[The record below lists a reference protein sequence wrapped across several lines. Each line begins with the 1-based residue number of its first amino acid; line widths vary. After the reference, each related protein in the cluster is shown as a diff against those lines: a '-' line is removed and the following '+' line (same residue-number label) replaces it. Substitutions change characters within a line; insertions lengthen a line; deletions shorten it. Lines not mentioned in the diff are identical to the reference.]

1 MHRYISL
8 FLVVFSLH
16 TSFAQ
21 DQLSQN
27 RVEKLYRRGTELVNH
42 SNYGAARQVFSDFL
56 QAAPVTDSRRSEA
69 EYYVAFS
76 ALTLG
81 HRDGEKLIDDFIDNN
96 AASPKAA
103 TAYYDLA
110 NFFYSQGNYG
120 KASGYYRKLDFA
132 ALTSEQQ
139 AQAHFKWGYSYFNQ
153 KKLDEALEQFNFVKR
168 LSNTYSPAANYYA
181 GFIEYSKGRFDEA
194 LTDLKKAEANAAYAK
209 IVPYLIVNIYYRQG
223 RYDTMLEYA
232 NTLKSRTDIANQN
245 EISVLIAEAQYYKGD
260 FKKALEAYEKYLEN
274 APKAESSLLFRAGF
288 ANYSAGNTDK
298 AIGYLERAAAAKD
311 TVGYYASY
319 YLGVLYLKK
328 GNKPYALNSFNHAR
342 KNPKDAKLAEESSF
356 QYAKVA
362 YDAGK
367 PDLAIDEFEKYL
379 QQYPKST
386 HAVEVN
392 ELLAQAYVNGNNY
405 NKAIEYIEAL
415 PSRNQYID
423 QAFQKAS
430 FLKGSEL
437 FNKGEYEQA
446 VSYFNKSLEYPKD
459 RRYVALASFW
469 NGEAYSIGKRWS
481 EATSSYQR
489 VISVSSDADPDILL
503 KAKYGLGYAYYNTK
517 DYDKALANFREFVNS
532 GNKTTPNY
540 ADAVIR
546 IADCYYVKKQYNDA
560 LTNYSKVRTLGSPD
574 NDYVLLQSGVIY
586 GILGK
591 YPESRSSFSELAKSY
606 PKSRYRDEAT
616 FQLAQFDI
624 EQGNNQAAIDAL
636 SQIIRTGTDARFIP
650 LAFMRRGA
658 AFFNLKQY
666 DRTVGDYSTLIQQ
679 YPTHPAAQEVLL
691 PLQEAM
697 NLSGKSGDFDKYLA
711 MIKSANPDSK
721 GLESV
726 EFETAKNLYF
736 DQQYQKAIT
745 SLKSFLSSYP
755 QSAKGYEAKYYIGES
770 HYRLREYDQALPL
783 YKEVAEEIPS
793 GFAGKS
799 VGRVAEIEYRQ
810 GKYDNAVVSYRSFVR
825 QATNPKDQFL
835 GWSGLMESFYQL
847 KQYDSTDNYARLIL
861 SRGNVSAGAQNKA
874 SLFLGKT
881 AFARGDLDGAKDEFL
896 NTLNAARDEYGAE
909 AKYLLAQVFYEQKQ
923 YKQSY
928 ETLISLNNDFS
939 SYEDWVGR
947 SYLLIA
953 DNCVAMDNVFQAKET
968 LKSLIDGFP
977 QQKIKDE
984 ARAKLTEIEKG
995 QAEKEASV
1003 EEDTLDVNR

>member
-1 MHRYISL
+1 M
-8 FLVVFSLH
+8 
-16 TSFAQ
+16 
-21 DQLSQN
+21 
-27 RVEKLYRRGTELVNH
+27 ELVNH
-42 SNYGAARQVFSDFL
+42 ANYGAARQVFSDFL
-56 QAAPVTDSRRSEA
+56 QAAPITDSRRSEA

-76 ALTLG
+76 GLTLG
-81 HRDGEKLIDDFIDNN
+81 HRDGEKLIAEFIDNN

-110 NFFYSQGNYG
+110 NFFYSQGNYV
-120 KASGYYRKLDFA
+120 KATTYYRKVDFA

-139 AQAHFKWGYSYFNQ
+139 AQAHFKWGYAYFNQ
-153 KKLDEALEQFNFVKR
+153 KKLEEALEQFNFVKR

-194 LTDLKKAEANAAYAK
+194 LADLKKAEANPAYAK

-232 NTLKSRTDIANQN
+232 NTLKSRTDVANQN
-245 EISVLIAEAQYYKGD
+245 EISVLVAEAQYYKGD
-260 FKKALEAYEKYLEN
+260 FKKALEAYEKYLDS
-274 APKAESSLLFRAGF
+274 APKAESALLFRAGF
-288 ANYSAGNTDK
+288 ANYTSGNTDK
-298 AIGYLERAAAAKD
+298 AITYLERAAAAKD

-379 QQYPKST
+379 QQYPGST

-437 FNKGEYEQA
+437 FNKGDYEEA
-446 VSYFNKSLEYPKD
+446 VTHFNKSLQYPKD
-459 RRYVALASFW
+459 KRYVALASFW
-469 NGEAYSIGKRWS
+469 NGEAFSIGKRWP
-481 EATSSYQR
+481 EAISSYQR
-489 VISVSSDADPDILL
+489 VLSLSADADPDIVL

-517 DYDKALANFREFVNS
+517 DYDKAVTSFSDFVS
-532 GNKTTPNY
+532 KGTKATPNY

-546 IADCYYVKKQYNDA
+546 IADCYYVKKQYGEA
-560 LTNYSKVRTLGSPD
+560 LANYNKARTLNSPD
-574 NDYVLLQSGVIY
+574 NDYVLLQSGIIY
-586 GILGK
+586 GIERK
-591 YPESRSSFSELAKSY
+591 YQESKNSFAELAKSY
-606 PKSRYRDEAT
+606 PKSRYRDEAV

-624 EQGNNQAAIDAL
+624 EQGNYQAAVDGL

-650 LAFMRRGA
+650 YAFMRRGA
-658 AFFNLKQY
+658 SFFNLKQY
-666 DRTVGDYSTLIQQ
+666 DKTIGDYSALIQQ

-697 NLSGKSGDFDKYLA
+697 NLAGKSGDFDKYLA
-711 MIKSANPDSK
+711 MIKSANPENK

-736 DQQYQKAIT
+736 DQQYQKAIV
-745 SLKSFLSSYP
+745 SLKGFLSSYP
-755 QSAKGYEAKYYIGES
+755 QSSKTYEAKYFVAES
-770 HYRLREYDQALPL
+770 HYRLKQYDQALPL
-783 YKEVAEEIPS
+783 YVEVADEIPS
-793 GFAGKS
+793 GYAGKS
-799 VGRVAEIEYRQ
+799 IGRVGEINYIQGRFDQAVTAYR
-810 GKYDNAVVSYRSFVR
+810 KFAR
-825 QATNPKDQFL
+825 QATNKKDQYL
-835 GWSGLMESFYQL
+835 GWSGMMEAFYQL
-847 KQYDSTDNYARLIL
+847 QQYDSTDTYARLIL
-861 SRGNVSAGAQNKA
+861 ERGNVNAGAQNKA

-881 AFARGDLDGAKDEFL
+881 AFARGDLDAAKDEFL

-909 AKYLLAQVFYEQKQ
+909 AKYMLAQVFYQQKQ

-928 ETLISLNNDFS
+928 ETLVGLNKDFEA
-939 SYEDWVGR
+939 YEDWIGK

-953 DNCVAMDNVFQAKET
+953 DNCVAMDNIYQAKET
-968 LKSLIDGFP
+968 LKSLIEGFP
-977 QQKIKDE
+977 QQKVKDE
-984 ARAKLTEIEKG
+984 AKAKLAEIERT
-995 QAEKEASV
+995 QAENEAEIEEDSV
-1003 EEDTLDVNR
+1003 EVNR

>member
-1 MHRYISL
+1 M
-8 FLVVFSLH
+8 
-16 TSFAQ
+16 
-21 DQLSQN
+21 
-27 RVEKLYRRGTELVNH
+27 ELVNH
-42 SNYGAARQVFSDFL
+42 ANYGAARQVFTDFL

-76 ALTLG
+76 GLTLG
-81 HRDGEKLIDDFIDNN
+81 HRDGEKLIADFIDNN

-110 NFFYSQGNYG
+110 NFFYSQGNYV
-120 KASGYYRKLDFA
+120 KATTYYRKVDFA
-132 ALTSEQQ
+132 ALTSDQQ
-139 AQAHFKWGYSYFNQ
+139 AQAHFKWGYAYFNQ

-194 LTDLKKAEANAAYAK
+194 LTDLKKAEANPAYAK

-232 NTLKSRTDIANQN
+232 NTLKNRTDVANQN
-245 EISVLIAEAQYYKGD
+245 EISVLVAEAQYYKGD
-260 FKKALEAYEKYLEN
+260 FKKALEAYEKYLDN

-288 ANYSAGNTDK
+288 ANYTAGNNDK
-298 AIGYLERAAAAKD
+298 AITYLERAAAAKD

-379 QQYPKST
+379 QQYPAST

-437 FNKGEYEQA
+437 FNKGDYEQA
-446 VSYFNKSLEYPKD
+446 VAHFNKSLQYPKD
-459 RRYVALASFW
+459 KRYVALASFW
-469 NGEAYSIGKRWS
+469 NGEAFSIGKRWP
-481 EATSSYQR
+481 EAISSYQR
-489 VISVSSDADPDILL
+489 VVGLTADADADIVM

-517 DYDKALANFREFVNS
+517 DYDKALANFSDFVS
-532 GNKTTPNY
+532 KGTKATSNY

-546 IADCYYVKKQYNDA
+546 IADCYYVKKQYGEA
-560 LTNYSKVRTLGSPD
+560 LSNYSKARALNSPD
-574 NDYVLLQSGVIY
+574 NDYVLLQSGIIY
-586 GILGK
+586 GIERK
-591 YPESRSSFSELAKSY
+591 YQESKNSFAELAKSY
-606 PKSRYRDEAT
+606 PKSRYRDEAI

-624 EQGNNQAAIDAL
+624 EQGNYQAAVDGL

-650 LAFMRRGA
+650 YAFMRRGA
-658 AFFNLKQY
+658 SFFNLKQY
-666 DRTVGDYSTLIQQ
+666 DKTIGDYSALIQQ

-697 NLSGKSGDFDKYLA
+697 NLAGKSADFDKYLA
-711 MIKSANPDSK
+711 MIKSANPENK

-736 DQQYQKAIT
+736 DQQYQKAIV
-745 SLKSFLSSYP
+745 SLKGFLSSYP
-755 QSAKGYEAKYYIGES
+755 QSPKAYEAKYFVAES
-770 HYRLREYDQALPL
+770 HYRLKQYDQALPL
-783 YKEVAEEIPS
+783 YEEVADEIPS
-793 GFAGKS
+793 GYAGKS
-799 VGRVAEIEYRQ
+799 IGRVAEINYLQGRFEPAVIAYR
-810 GKYDNAVVSYRSFVR
+810 KFAR
-825 QATNPKDQFL
+825 QATNKKDQYL
-835 GWSGLMESFYQL
+835 GWSGMMESFYQL
-847 KQYDSTDNYARLIL
+847 KQYDSTDTYARLIL
-861 SRGNVSAGAQNKA
+861 ERGNVNAGAQNKA

-881 AFARGDLDGAKDEFL
+881 AFARGDLDAAKDEFL

-909 AKYLLAQVFYEQKQ
+909 AKYMLAQVFYQQKQ

-928 ETLISLNNDFS
+928 ETLVGLNKDFEA
-939 SYEDWVGR
+939 YEDWIGR

-953 DNCVAMDNVFQAKET
+953 DNCVAMDNIYQAKET
-968 LKSLIDGFP
+968 LKSLIEGFP

-984 ARAKLTEIEKG
+984 AKAKLAEIERT
-995 QAEKEASV
+995 QAEKEAEV
-1003 EEDTLDVNR
+1003 EEDSVEVNR

>member
-1 MHRYISL
+1 MHRYIALL
-8 FLVVFSLH
+8 FLFSFHL
-16 TSFAQ
+16 SFSQ
-21 DQLSQN
+21 DQLSQD
-27 RVEKLYRRGTELVNH
+27 RTEKLYRRGTDLINH
-42 SNYGAARQVFSDFL
+42 ANYGAARQVFSDFL
-56 QAAPVTDSRRSEA
+56 QAASVTDSRRAEA

-81 HRDGEKLIDDFIDNN
+81 NTDGEKLIADFIEKNS
-96 AASPKAA
+96 ASPKAA

-110 NFFYSQGNYG
+110 GFFYSQGNYT
-120 KASGYYRKLDFA
+120 KASNYFRKVDFA
-132 ALTSEQQ
+132 ALTSDQQ
-139 AQAHFKWGYSYFNQ
+139 AQAHFKWGYAYFNQ

-168 LSNTYSPAANYYA
+168 LSNAYSPAANYYA

-194 LTDLKKAEANAAYAK
+194 LTDLRKAEANAAYAK

-232 NTLKSRTDIANQN
+232 NTLKARTDVANQN
-245 EISVLIAEAQYYKGD
+245 EISVLVAEAQYYKGD
-260 FKKALEAYEKYLEN
+260 FKKALEAYEKYLDS

-288 ANYSAGNTDK
+288 ANYTAGNTDK
-298 AIGYLERAAAAKD
+298 AISYLERAAAAKD

-328 GNKPYALNSFNHAR
+328 GNKPYALNSFNNAR
-342 KNPKDAKLAEESSF
+342 KNPKDAKLAEESLF

-379 QQYPKST
+379 QQYPSSA

-430 FLKGSEL
+430 FLKGTEL
-437 FNKGEYEQA
+437 YNKGEYEEA
-446 VSYFNKSLEYPKD
+446 VAHFNKSLEYPKD
-459 RRYVALASFW
+459 KKYVALASFW
-469 NGEAYSIGKRWS
+469 NGEAFSMAKRYA
-481 EATSSYQR
+481 EAIASYQR
-489 VISVSSDADPDILL
+489 VIGLSAEADSDIVL

-517 DYDKALANFREFVNS
+517 EYDKASANFNEFVS
-532 GNKTTPNY
+532 RATKSTPNY
-540 ADAVIR
+540 ADAIIR
-546 IADCYYVKKQYNDA
+546 IGDCHYVRKQYSDA
-560 LTNYSKVRTLGSPD
+560 LSEYAKARAIGSPD
-574 NDYVLLQSGVIY
+574 NDYVLLQSGVVY
-586 GILGK
+586 GIQRK
-591 YPESRSSFSELAKSY
+591 YEEAKKMFGELAKSY
-606 PKSRYRDEAT
+606 PKSRYRDEAI

-624 EQGNNQAAIDAL
+624 EQGKYQAAIDGL

-650 LAFMRRGA
+650 YAFMRRGA
-658 AFFNLKQY
+658 SFFNLKQY
-666 DRTVGDYSTLIQQ
+666 DRTIGDYSALIQQ

-697 NLSGKSGDFDKYLA
+697 NLAGKSGDFDKYLS
-711 MIKSANPDSK
+711 MIKSANPDNK

-736 DQQYQKAIT
+736 DQQYQRAIV
-745 SLKSFLSSYP
+745 SLKGFLASYP
-755 QSAKGYEAKYYIGES
+755 QSARNYETKYYIAES
-770 HYRLREYDQALPL
+770 YYRLRDYDAALPL
-783 YKEVAEEIPS
+783 YKEVSEEIPS

-799 VGRVAEIEYRQ
+799 IGRVAEIEFRQ
-810 GKYDNAVVSYRSFVR
+810 SRFELAAGAYSRFAR
-825 QATNPKDQFL
+825 QATNIKDQYL
-835 GWSGLMESFYQL
+835 GWSGLMESYYQL
-847 KQYDSTDNYARLIL
+847 KQYDSADAYARLIL
-861 SRGNVSAGAQNKA
+861 ERGNVNAGAQNKA

-909 AKYLLAQVFYEQKQ
+909 AKYLLALVFYQQKE

-928 ETLISLNNDFS
+928 ETLISLSNDFS
-939 SYEDWVGR
+939 SYEDWVGKAF
-947 SYLLIA
+947 LLIA
-953 DNCVAMDNVFQAKET
+953 DNCVAMDNIYQAKTT

-984 ARAKLTEIEKG
+984 AKVKLAAIEKS
-995 QAEKEASV
+995 QAEKEA
-1003 EEDTLDVNR
+1003 EAEQDTLDVNR

>member
-1 MHRYISL
+1 MHRYIAL
-8 FLVVFSLH
+8 FLVVFSFHL
-16 TSFAQ
+16 TLAQ

-27 RVEKLYRRGTELVNH
+27 RIEKLYRRGTELVDH
-42 SNYGAARQVFSDFL
+42 ANYGAARQAFTDFL
-56 QAAPVTDSRRSEA
+56 QAAPATDSRRAEA

-81 HRDGEKLIDDFIDNN
+81 HRDGEKLIADFIDNN

-110 NFFYSQGNYG
+110 NFFYSQGNYV
-120 KASGYYRKLDFA
+120 KASNYYHKVDFA
-132 ALTSEQQ
+132 ALTSDQQ
-139 AQAHFKWGYSYFNQ
+139 AQAHFKWGYAYFNQ

-168 LSNTYSPAANYYA
+168 ISNSYAPAANYYA
-181 GFIEYSKGRFDEA
+181 GFIEYSRGKFDEA
-194 LTDLKKAEANAAYAK
+194 LTDLKKAEANTAYAK

-232 NTLKSRTDIANQN
+232 NTLKGRTDVANQN
-245 EISVLIAEAQYYKGD
+245 EIAVLIAEAQYYKGD
-260 FKKALEAYEKYLEN
+260 YKKALEAYEKYLDS

-288 ANYSAGNTDK
+288 ANYTAGNTDK
-298 AIGYLERAAAAKD
+298 AITYLERAAAAKD

-342 KNPKDAKLAEESSF
+342 KNPKDLKLAEESSF

-379 QQYPKST
+379 QQYPRSP

-446 VSYFNKSLEYPKD
+446 VAHFNKSLEYPKD

-469 NGEAYSIGKRWS
+469 NGEAYSIGRRHP
-481 EATSSYQR
+481 EAIASYQR
-489 VISVSSDADPDILL
+489 VIGLASEADPDILL
-503 KAKYGLGYAYYNTK
+503 KSRYGLGYAYYNTK
-517 DYDKALANFREFVNS
+517 EYDKALANFNEFL
-532 GNKTTPNY
+532 NKGTKATPNY

-546 IADCYYVKKQYNDA
+546 MADCYYVKKQYADA
-560 LTNYSKVRTLGSPD
+560 LTNYNKARTLGSPD
-574 NDYVLLQSGVIY
+574 NDYVLLQLGVIN
-586 GILGK
+586 GIQSK
-591 YPESRSSFSELAKSY
+591 YPESKSMFAELAKSY
-606 PKSRYRDEAT
+606 PKSRYRDEAIY
-616 FQLAQFDI
+616 QLAQFDI
-624 EQGNNQAAIDAL
+624 EQGNYQAAIDGL

-650 LAFMRRGA
+650 LAYMRRGA
-658 AFFNLKQY
+658 SFFNLKQY
-666 DRTVGDYSTLIQQ
+666 DKTIGDYSALIQQ
-679 YPTHPAAQEVLL
+679 YPSHPAAQEVLL

-697 NLSGKSGDFDKYLA
+697 NLAGKSGDFDKYLA
-711 MIKSANPDSK
+711 MIKSANPDSQ

-736 DQQYQKAIT
+736 DQQYPKAIIN
-745 SLKSFLSSYP
+745 LKGFLASYP
-755 QSAKGYEAKYYIGES
+755 QSAKAYEAKYYIAES
-770 HYRLREYDQALPL
+770 HYRLREYDPALPL
-783 YKEVAEEIPS
+783 YQELAEEISS

-799 VGRVAEIEYRQ
+799 VGRVAEIEFKQ
-810 GKYDNAVVSYRSFVR
+810 GRFDNAIVSYRKFAR
-825 QATNPKDQFL
+825 LATNKKDQYT
-835 GWSGLMESFYQL
+835 GWSGLMESFYQV
-847 KQYDSTDNYARLIL
+847 KQYDSADVYARVIL
-861 SRGNVSAGAQNKA
+861 ERGNVNAGAQNKA
-874 SLFLGKT
+874 SLYLGKT

-896 NTLNAARDEYGAE
+896 NTLNAARDEFGAE
-909 AKYLLAQVFYEQKQ
+909 AKYMLAQVFYQQKQ

-928 ETLISLNNDFS
+928 ETLVGLNKDFE
-939 SYEDWVGR
+939 SYEDWVGK

-953 DNCVAMDNVFQAKET
+953 DNCVAMDNIYQAKET

-977 QQKIKDE
+977 QQKVKDE
-984 ARAKLTEIEKG
+984 AKAKLAAIEKT
-995 QAEKEASV
+995 QADKDAEAEK
-1003 EEDTLDVNR
+1003 DTVDINR